1 MFYTLKELLSC
12 IERNYIPTGMGKR
25 GAVLFADRHGRTDD
39 TYRLTVDLRIAET
52 GERPISLVI
61 AWCVGAEGGYA
72 VRTYGIVDDAETVEF
87 RAWYNVMR
95 YSAQTEDS
103 AKERKSRE
111 SAIASLLKEGLPSIH
126 YGGGNVV
133 PPSSTP
139 SL

>member
-12 IERNYIPTGMGKR
+12 IERNYVPTGMGKR

-39 TYRLTVDLRIAET
+39 TYRLSVDLRIAES
-52 GERPISLVI
+52 GERPISLTI
-61 AWCVGAEGGYA
+61 SWCVGAEGGYA

-103 AKERKSRE
+103 AKERKSRD
-111 SAIASLLKEGLPSIH
+111 SAIANLLK
-126 YGGGNVV
+126 
-133 PPSSTP
+133 
-139 SL
+139 